1 MFVFDIT
8 KLVELIIIIIALVI
22 LALIFFVSTIKE
34 KIIEKRESFK
44 MEKNRKIAIKILDKF
59 EELLEEKNI
68 TIPNDDREG
77 EQDEACIYGSDYYDL
92 EDAIVEILD
101 NNNT

>member
-8 KLVELIIIIIALVI
+8 KLVELTIIIIALVI
-22 LALIFFVSTIKE
+22 LALIFFVSTIKD
-34 KIIEKRESFK
+34 KVIKKGESIK

-59 EELLEEKNI
+59 EELLEEKDI
-68 TIPNDDREG
+68 TIPNDDREE
-77 EQDEACIYGSDYYDL
+77 EQDEARIYGSDYYDL

-101 NNNT
+101 NKNT

>member
-44 MEKNRKIAIKILDKF
+44 MKKNRKIAIKILDKF

-92 EDAIVEILD
+92 EDPIVEILD